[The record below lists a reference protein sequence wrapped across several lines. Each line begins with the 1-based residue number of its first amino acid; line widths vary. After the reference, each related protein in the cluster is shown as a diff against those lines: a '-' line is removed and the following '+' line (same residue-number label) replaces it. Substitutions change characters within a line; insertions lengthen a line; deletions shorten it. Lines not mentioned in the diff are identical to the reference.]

1 MNRLIL
7 WRHGQTAW
15 NAEDRIQGQTDVELS
30 ERGFAEAAAVAP
42 KLAALRPDLLA
53 ASDLRRAADT
63 AAQLAAV
70 TGLPVTLDTRLRER
84 NFGDWQG
91 HTLAEVQERWPVAFD
106 RWRAG
111 LPVGESG
118 VEDLEDLAKRVA
130 AALQELVARVPGGTV
145 VVATHGGA
153 ARHGTAAL
161 LGWPEPVANTL
172 AGLVNCHWTELR
184 FDPVRGWRL
193 TAHNV
198 C

>member
-1 MNRLIL
+1 VTRLIL

-15 NAEDRIQGQTDVELS
+15 NAEDRVQGQTDVELS
-30 ERGFAEAAAVAP
+30 VRGFAEAAAVAP
-42 KLAALRPDLLA
+42 RLAALRPDLLA

-70 TGLPVTLDTRLRER
+70 TGLPVTLDMRLRER

-91 HTLAEVQERWPVAFD
+91 HTLADIQERSPAAFD

-111 LPVGESG
+111 LPVGEAG
-118 VEDLEDLAKRVA
+118 VEDLDDLAKRVA
-130 AALQELVARVPGGTV
+130 AALQELVARAPGGTV

-153 ARHGTAAL
+153 ARHGTATL

-172 AGLVNCHWTELR
+172 AGLANCHWTELR